1 MWGQMNAMGKATWD
15 SFIELNKISALS
27 IGRLAQ
33 HEVAFLGDCAA
44 MLFYRGVAPSQ
55 VRDVPNTFEDEIRLA
70 THYGEKWMADAHRVW
85 ENYLQTQNELAQWAN
100 GVLDFWAGEKITEQT
115 QQTERADPH
124 SQPCPCSLG
133 RERSTFAVND
143 PMLALLTRFA
153 WGDGQ
158 LHLAQEEFML
168 DQIATIQRYVEPF
181 PAGQQDRVALEWIEQ
196 YAERY
201 RQAWQRKAVYAQAAQ
216 TRCPDCPLADEG
228 LTANCDIHHRWLDLL
243 NKYIADELS
252 SKRYVE
258 DALHLLTD
266 YKKHLKVSALRRAL
280 S

>member
-33 HEVAFLGDCAA
+33 HEIALLGDCAA
-44 MLFYRGVAPSQ
+44 MLVRRVVAPSHVQ
-55 VRDVPNTFEDEIRLA
+55 GVPKTFEDEIRLA
-70 THYGEKWMADAHRVW
+70 THYGEKWMAGAHRAW
-85 ENYLQTQNELAQWAN
+85 ESCLQTQNELAQWAN
-100 GVLDFWAGEKITEQT
+100 GVLDCWAGEKIAEQT
-115 QQTERADPH
+115 QRPHRADPQ
-124 SQPCPCSLG
+124 SQPCPCAFG
-133 RERSTFAVND
+133 QERSTFAVND

-158 LHLAQEEFML
+158 LHLAHEEFML
-168 DQIATIQRYVEPF
+168 DQIATIQRYVAPF
-181 PAGQQDRVALEWIEQ
+181 PAGQQDAVAIEWIEQ

-201 RQAWQRKAVYAQAAQ
+201 RQAWQRKAVYAQAEQ

-228 LTANCDIHHRWLDLL
+228 LTANCDIHDRWLDLL

-252 SKRYVE
+252 SKRYIE

-266 YKKHLKVSALRRAL
+266 HKKHLKVSALRMAFA
-280 S
+280 